1 MDIVNKQYGPPAK
14 MTEKKLLESYF
25 KRRMKVEGYG
35 HRKHNFYGFQSNRP
49 QIIGILVHEL
59 DILL

>member
-1 MDIVNKQYGPPAK
+1 MDIVNKQYGLPPK
-14 MTEKKLLESYF
+14 MTEKKILESYF

-35 HRKHNFYGFQSNRP
+35 HRKHDLFGFQAIRP

>member
-1 MDIVNKQYGPPAK
+1 MDIVNKQYGLPPK
-14 MTEKKLLESYF
+14 MTEKKILESYF

-35 HRKHNFYGFQSNRP
+35 HRKHNLYDFQSNRP